1 MKLADAQALVA
12 ATLAAG
18 RAKNFKPLGV
28 VVVDARGALR
38 AAAVED
44 GNSLRRFEIAQGK
57 AMGAVSM
64 GTGSRA
70 LAKVAV
76 ERPHFINAVMHLVDS
91 MVPVP
96 GGVLI
101 KDKSG
106 ALLGAIGVSGDTSD
120 NDEVAAVEGIQ
131 KLGLVAD
138 PGA

>member
-1 MKLADAQALVA
+1 MKLSDAQALVS

-18 RAKNFKPLGV
+18 RAKGFKPLGV
-28 VVVDARGALR
+28 VVLDSRGALR

-57 AMGAVSM
+57 ASGAVAM

-70 LAKVAV
+70 LAKMAT
-76 ERPHFINAVMHLVDS
+76 ERPHFIAAVAHLVDAI
-91 MVPVP
+91 VPAP

-101 KDKSG
+101 KDAAG
-106 ALLGAIGVSGDTSD
+106 GLLGALGVSGDTSD
-120 NDEVAAVEGIQ
+120 NDELAAVEAI
-131 KLGLVAD
+131 KALGFVAD